1 MTLAFSPLQFGF
13 VGMLLLLLE
22 RDILNRPPTIADGHG
37 ARWALPISPMVPN
50 GLVPPPVALPWNL
63 VLLPE
68 RPTRELFPKAK
79 QPAPYRTCE
88 LLPEPD
94 VYPDA
99 RSARSGDARHA
110 FPAYY
115 SAAPKLWQTDRCAGE
130 GLR

>member
-1 MTLAFSPLQFGF
+1 MTLAFSPLHVGF

-22 RDILNRPPTIADGHG
+22 RDLLNRPPTIPDGHG
-37 ARWALPISPMVPN
+37 ALQALTISPMMPN

-68 RPTRELFPKAK
+68 RPTPELFPKAW

-88 LLPEPD
+88 LLTEPD
-94 VYPDA
+94 VYPDS
-99 RSARSGDARHA
+99 RSARHA

-130 GLR
+130 GVR